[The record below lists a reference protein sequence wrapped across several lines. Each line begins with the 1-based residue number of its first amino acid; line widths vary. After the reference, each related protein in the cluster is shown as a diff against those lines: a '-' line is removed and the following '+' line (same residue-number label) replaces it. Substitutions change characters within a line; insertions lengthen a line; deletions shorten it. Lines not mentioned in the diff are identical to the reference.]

1 VRQYRYE
8 GAVIDARFFVN
19 RGDCYRILDRLP
31 LALADYHS
39 AHELIPTCWDVITRL
54 SLVRHSFG
62 IQLFNQGKFLEAEV
76 EFSAAIKHNPK
87 VATYYAHRG
96 NALYYQMSF
105 AYAYK
110 DYIKALELD
119 PNMTEVKARLAQF
132 KSQETLAHDVKLQS
146 NNLQGSRKL
155 TKPSSMLSNA
165 EIAHE
170 KYLGTHKKV
179 RDMYVDRPRID
190 EPKTLD
196 PQKSKKENEGSWQNV
211 SDEA

>member
-1 VRQYRYE
+1 
-8 GAVIDARFFVN
+8 
-19 RGDCYRILDRLP
+19 
-31 LALADYHS
+31 
-39 AHELIPTCWDVITRL
+39 
-54 SLVRHSFG
+54 
-62 IQLFNQGKFLEAEV
+62 
-76 EFSAAIKHNPK
+76 
-87 VATYYAHRG
+87 
-96 NALYYQMSF
+96 MSF

-179 RDMYVDRPRID
+179 RM
-190 EPKTLD
+190 LLLF
-196 PQKSKKENEGSWQNV
+196 NH
-211 SDEA
+211 